1 MGELGFGWT
10 ELLATINVLVSSTV
24 VILAFSLLAYNFTY
38 NFRSPVARRF
48 ALLLACVMVTY
59 AADVALTRVL
69 TAESANRWL
78 RLQWLGIAML
88 PAAYFTFSNA
98 VLRTTNYRTTRR
110 SRVSLLF
117 YALSLASAGIA
128 MFGTQLVGEVRFS
141 ALISYLHPGPLFWPF
156 AVYFGLVILL
166 SLRNVWMARARCL
179 TENSRDR
186 MSYLLFGFPA
196 PALGIFPYLIALNWG
211 ATAQASSES
220 GGVLILLLSF
230 IGNGAV
236 ATLLVIMAY
245 TVAYFGVLTP
255 DRVVRYRL
263 IRFFMRGPVVAILV
277 IGAVQTLPTVER
289 ILGLPRDIVL
299 FSVITGVIIL
309 SQLILSMTKSLVDRL
324 IYREDREEIAWL
336 RELDRRLLASSD
348 LRQFLDNNLTAL
360 CELLRTPS
368 GFVAAIV
375 GADLILESVVGP
387 GGTRQNVT
395 EIDDW
400 SDALSAALRARQ
412 RPDAPMRDEP
422 VPQDLLIATSVSPS
436 PPNAAPNAP
445 DPAGKR
451 SRDQNGAGGP
461 GSAHEGAVQAGRDMP
476 ITHRGYWVWPLMNP
490 VAEDGEERV
499 LGILGVEA
507 RTVSPLFSRDELAV
521 MAEMLDRVALALAD
535 RRLQQQVFVALRTI
549 IPGIDHIQRL
559 RGIVPYA
566 GKDSQE
572 RSAELL
578 DPSPIHDPEFD
589 AWVKD
594 ALSHYWG
601 GPKLTRSPLM
611 QMRVVGTAVDMADGN
626 PTKALRLV
634 LGTAI
639 ERLKP
644 QGNQDMSTPEWLLY
658 NILEMRF
665 IQGRRVREI
674 AERLAMSESDLYRK
688 QRVAIDEVARVLADM
703 EQSELEDLTLLTP
716 AGQLATELT
725 DQAHRNQEE

>member
-48 ALLLACVMVTY
+48 ALLLACVVVTF

-88 PAAYFTFSNA
+88 PAAYYTFSNA

-110 SRVSLLF
+110 SRISLVF
-117 YALSLASAGIA
+117 YTLSFASAGIA
-128 MFGTQLVGEVRFS
+128 FFGNQLVGGVRFES
-141 ALISYLHPGPLFWPF
+141 LISFLEPGPLFWPF
-156 AVYFGLVILL
+156 TAYFTLTVLL
-166 SLRNVWMARARCL
+166 AFNNVWLARQRCL
-179 TENSRDR
+179 TENSRKR
-186 MSYLLFGFPA
+186 MGFLLLGLPA

-211 ATAQASSES
+211 AIGPASSQS
-220 GGVLILLLSF
+220 GDILILLLSF

-236 ATLLVIMAY
+236 ATLLVILAY

-263 IRFFMRGPVVAILV
+263 IRFFMRGPVVAVLV

-289 ILGLPRDIVL
+289 ILGLPRDIIL
-299 FSVITGVIIL
+299 FSVITGMIIV
-309 SQLILSMTKSLVDRL
+309 SQLILSVTKSVVDRL
-324 IYREDREEIAWL
+324 IYREDRDEIAWL
-336 RELDRRLLASSD
+336 RELDRRLLTSSD

-375 GADLILESVVGP
+375 GTDLILESVVGP
-387 GGTRQNVT
+387 TGTRQQVT
-395 EIDDW
+395 AIDDW
-400 SDALSAALRARQ
+400 SDALSRLLRHRRDNGNYGNGDDEARPVQ
-412 RPDAPMRDEP
+412 RAHNLP
-422 VPQDLLIATSVSPS
+422 V
-436 PPNAAPNAP
+436 N
-445 DPAGKR
+445 
-451 SRDQNGAGGP
+451 
-461 GSAHEGAVQAGRDMP
+461 
-476 ITHRGYWVWPLMNP
+476 HRGYWVWPLMEP
-490 VAEDGEERV
+490 VSVGADERV
-499 LGILGVEA
+499 LGILGVRA
-507 RTVSPLFSRDELAV
+507 RTEAPLFSREELAV
-521 MAEMLDRVALALAD
+521 LAQMLDQVALSLAD

-549 IPGIDHIQRL
+549 IPGIDRIQRL
-559 RGIVPYA
+559 RGIVPYVSTEN
-566 GKDSQE
+566 GD
-572 RSAELL
+572 RSAALL
-578 DPSPIHDPEFD
+578 DPSLIHEPEFE

-601 GPKLTRSPLM
+601 GPKLTSSPLM
-611 QMRVVGTAVDMADGN
+611 QLRVVGNAIDHADAN

-644 QGNQDMSTPEWLLY
+644 EGRREMSTPEWLLY

-674 AERLAMSESDLYRK
+674 AERLTMSESDLYRK

-703 EQSELEDLTLLTP
+703 EQTESADLIIFTPTGSPPEDLP
-716 AGQLATELT
+716 AEL
-725 DQAHRNQEE
+725 RMME